1 MSKNSIPSLK
11 IFYNILCAFNKATKS
26 PKSPH
31 QKNVGYR
38 LLKRIFIS
46 GYPLTS
52 HPPLHLDS
60 VKSYRIYPKETKKKG
75 SSVVSPYLTGAHIK
89 LLTHEKDPLIEKSRI
104 ILSCFVA
111 CLTYRTPHELY
122 ALAIDVTVRSK
133 VQLPGHCTTLCIH
146 VSWFAEPSLPFEH
159 GCTPLMEEML
169 TWVTRH
175 LLLSFD
181 SRNIIYSG
189 SRERLRNLQA
199 NTSTSQLESYLYS
212 NNIQ

>member
-11 IFYNILCAFNKATKS
+11 IFYNILCEFNKATKP

-31 QKNVGYR
+31 PKKVGYR

-111 CLTYRTPHELY
+111 CLTYRTPMNSMSWLLMLLY
-122 ALAIDVTVRSK
+122 AVKYNYLDIVS
-133 VQLPGHCTTLCIH
+133 HCIH
-146 VSWFAEPSLPFEH
+146 MFL
-159 GCTPLMEEML
+159 
-169 TWVTRH
+169 
-175 LLLSFD
+175 D
-181 SRNIIYSG
+181 SQNFPYR
-189 SRERLRNLQA
+189 
-199 NTSTSQLESYLYS
+199 S
-212 NNIQ
+212 NMDARR